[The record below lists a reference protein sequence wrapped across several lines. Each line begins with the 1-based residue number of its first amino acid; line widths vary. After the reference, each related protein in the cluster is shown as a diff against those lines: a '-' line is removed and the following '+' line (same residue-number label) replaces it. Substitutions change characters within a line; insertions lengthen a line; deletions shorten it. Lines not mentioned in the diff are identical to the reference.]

1 MTPKEKREAQKRYN
15 EIVEEFRT
23 LADTLEKENRGYT
36 ADEQMRVE
44 ELRAEQDRI
53 SARLRGAA
61 EAVALTP
68 AQSAAQRLAEAER
81 VIRENVS
88 RGVSTTIRL
97 VREGVEGG
105 SGTGSD
111 TPTPAVSTVT
121 DITVAN
127 AGNIV
132 RINLQ
137 DVLMP
142 LQEGLILDKV
152 GLPLMTG
159 LVGEYVWPVASMVEA
174 TIGGDN
180 MELSEQKISL
190 SALKAIPDTIGVT
203 CGVTR
208 RTINQSG
215 GIIETIV
222 KNLLPLAVAKA
233 VNKAMFGTTA
243 ATGATNLVGPF
254 VGKTPTQINKTFVD
268 INKLKA
274 AVLKSGV
281 EGEHMAWVMTKS
293 TKAILEATSKDTG
306 SGIMICEND
315 MIAGIP
321 VFTTEFIGD
330 DYIGIGDFT
339 YQPVGQFGDFSFIV
353 DPYTEARKDVVQFT
367 LHVDFGTKTLRSD
380 AFVLGKF
387 KA

>member
-15 EIVEEFRT
+15 EIAEEFRAM
-23 LADTLEKENRGYT
+23 ADTLEKEKRGYT
-36 ADEQMRVE
+36 ADEQKHVD

-53 SARLRGAA
+53 SARLRSEELA
-61 EAVALTP
+61 ENLTP

-81 VIRENVS
+81 AIRENVK

-97 VREGVEGG
+97 VRENPSPVPSE
-105 SGTGSD
+105 
-111 TPTPAVSTVT
+111 PTIT
-121 DITVAN
+121 DINVAN

-180 MELSEQKISL
+180 MELTEQKISL
-190 SALKAIPDTIGVT
+190 SALKAVPDTIGVT

-222 KNLLPLAVAKA
+222 KNLLPMAVAKA

-254 VGKTPTQINKTFVD
+254 IGKSPTMIAKTYAD

>member
-15 EIVEEFRT
+15 EITEEFRAM
-23 LADTLEKENRGYT
+23 ADTLEKEKRGYT
-36 ADEQMRVE
+36 ADEQKHVD

-53 SARLRGAA
+53 SARLRGEEFA
-61 EAVALTP
+61 EILTP

-81 VIRENVS
+81 AIRENVK

-97 VREGVEGG
+97 VRENPSPVPSE
-105 SGTGSD
+105 
-111 TPTPAVSTVT
+111 PTIT
-121 DITVAN
+121 DINVAN

-142 LQEGLILDKV
+142 LQEGLILAKV

-180 MELSEQKISL
+180 MELTEQKISL
-190 SALKAIPDTIGVT
+190 SALKAVPDTIGVT

-222 KNLLPLAVAKA
+222 KNLLPMAVAKA
-233 VNKAMFGTTA
+233 LNKAMFGTTA

-254 VGKTPTQINKTFVD
+254 IGKSPTMIAKTYAD

>member
-15 EIVEEFRT
+15 EIAEEFRAM
-23 LADTLEKENRGYT
+23 ADTLEKEKRGYT
-36 ADEQMRVE
+36 ADEQKHVD

-53 SARLRGAA
+53 SARLRGEEFA
-61 EAVALTP
+61 EIQTP

-81 VIRENVS
+81 AIRENVK

-97 VREGVEGG
+97 VRENP
-105 SGTGSD
+105 
-111 TPTPAVSTVT
+111 PTVPSESTIT
-121 DITVAN
+121 DINVAN

-180 MELSEQKISL
+180 MELTEQKISL
-190 SALKAIPDTIGVT
+190 SALKAVPDTIGVT

-222 KNLLPLAVAKA
+222 KNLLPMAVAKA

-243 ATGATNLVGPF
+243 ATSATNLVGPF
-254 VGKTPTQINKTFVD
+254 RGKSPTVIAKTYAD

-321 VFTTEFIGD
+321 VFTTEFIGN

-353 DPYTEARKDVVQFT
+353 DPYTKACKDVVQFT

-380 AFVLGKF
+380 AFVLGNF

>member
-15 EIVEEFRT
+15 EIAEEFRAM
-23 LADTLEKENRGYT
+23 ADTLEKEKRGYT
-36 ADEQMRVE
+36 ADEQKHVD

-53 SARLRGAA
+53 SARLRGEEFA
-61 EAVALTP
+61 EILTP

-81 VIRENVS
+81 AIRENVK

-97 VREGVEGG
+97 VRE
-105 SGTGSD
+105 
-111 TPTPAVSTVT
+111 TPSPVPSEPTIT
-121 DITVAN
+121 DINVAN

-180 MELSEQKISL
+180 MELTEQKISL
-190 SALKAIPDTIGVT
+190 SALKAVPDTIGVT

-222 KNLLPLAVAKA
+222 KNLLPMAVAKA
-233 VNKAMFGTTA
+233 LNKAMFGTTA

-254 VGKTPTQINKTFVD
+254 IGKSPTMIAKTYAD

>member
-15 EIVEEFRT
+15 EIAEEFRAM
-23 LADTLEKENRGYT
+23 ADTLEKEKRGYT
-36 ADEQMRVE
+36 ADEQKHVD

-53 SARLRGAA
+53 SARLRGEEFA
-61 EAVALTP
+61 EILTP
-68 AQSAAQRLAEAER
+68 AQSAAQRLADAER
-81 VIRENVS
+81 AIRENVK

-97 VREGVEGG
+97 VRENPSAG
-105 SGTGSD
+105 SAE
-111 TPTPAVSTVT
+111 PTIT
-121 DITVAN
+121 DINVAN

-180 MELSEQKISL
+180 MELTEQKISL
-190 SALKAIPDTIGVT
+190 SALKAVPDTIGVT

-222 KNLLPLAVAKA
+222 KNLLPMAVAKA

-254 VGKTPTQINKTFVD
+254 IGKSPTMIAKTYAD

-306 SGIMICEND
+306 SGIMSCEND

>member
-15 EIVEEFRT
+15 EIAEEFRAM
-23 LADTLEKENRGYT
+23 ADTLEKEKRGYT
-36 ADEQMRVE
+36 ADEQKHVD

-53 SARLRGAA
+53 SARLRS
-61 EAVALTP
+61 EELTEILTP
-68 AQSAAQRLAEAER
+68 TQGAAQRLAEAER
-81 VIRENVS
+81 AIRENVK

-97 VREGVEGG
+97 VRE
-105 SGTGSD
+105 D
-111 TPTPAVSTVT
+111 PPAVPAEPTVT
-121 DITVAN
+121 DINVAN

-174 TIGGDN
+174 TIGGDY
-180 MELSEQKISL
+180 MELTEQKISL
-190 SALKAIPDTIGVT
+190 SALKAVPDTIGVT

-222 KNLLPLAVAKA
+222 KNLLPMAVAKA
-233 VNKAMFGTTA
+233 LNKAMFGTTA

-254 VGKTPTQINKTFVD
+254 IGKTPTMIAKTYAD

-274 AVLKSGV
+274 TVFKSGV

>member
-1 MTPKEKREAQKRYN
+1 MTQKEKREAQKRYN
-15 EIVEEFRT
+15 EIAEEFRAM
-23 LADTLEKENRGYT
+23 ADTLEKEKRGYT
-36 ADEQMRVE
+36 ADEQKHVD

-53 SARLRGAA
+53 SARLRGEEFA
-61 EAVALTP
+61 EILTP

-81 VIRENVS
+81 AIRENVK

-97 VREGVEGG
+97 VRENPSPVPSE
-105 SGTGSD
+105 
-111 TPTPAVSTVT
+111 PTIT
-121 DITVAN
+121 DINVAN

-180 MELSEQKISL
+180 MELTEQKISL
-190 SALKAIPDTIGVT
+190 SALKAVPDTIGVT

-222 KNLLPLAVAKA
+222 KNLLPMAVAKA

-254 VGKTPTQINKTFVD
+254 IGKSPTMIAKTYAD

>member
-1 MTPKEKREAQKRYN
+1 MKQKEKREAQKRYN
-15 EIVEEFRT
+15 EIAEEFRAM
-23 LADTLEKENRGYT
+23 ADTLEKEKRGYT
-36 ADEQMRVE
+36 ADEQKHVD

-53 SARLRGAA
+53 SARLRGEEFA
-61 EAVALTP
+61 ENLTP

-81 VIRENVS
+81 AIRENVK

-97 VREGVEGG
+97 VRENPSPGPSE
-105 SGTGSD
+105 
-111 TPTPAVSTVT
+111 PTIT
-121 DITVAN
+121 DINVAN

-180 MELSEQKISL
+180 MELTEQKISL
-190 SALKAIPDTIGVT
+190 SALKAVPDTIGVT

-222 KNLLPLAVAKA
+222 KNLLPMAVAKA
-233 VNKAMFGTTA
+233 LNKAMFGTTA

-254 VGKTPTQINKTFVD
+254 IGKSPTMIAKTYAD

>member
-1 MTPKEKREAQKRYN
+1 MTTTAKREAQKRYN
-15 EIVEEFRT
+15 EIAEEFRA
-23 LADTLEKENRGYT
+23 LADTLEKEKRGYT
-36 ADEQMRVE
+36 ADEQKHVD
-44 ELRAEQDRI
+44 ELRAEQDRL
-53 SARLRGAA
+53 SARLRSEERA
-61 EAVALTP
+61 EVLTP

-81 VIRENVS
+81 AIRENVK

-97 VREGVEGG
+97 VRE
-105 SGTGSD
+105 D
-111 TPTPAVSTVT
+111 PPAVPVEPTVT
-121 DITVAN
+121 NINVAN

-180 MELSEQKISL
+180 MELTEQKITL
-190 SALKAIPDTIGVT
+190 SALKAVPDTIGVT

-222 KNLLPLAVAKA
+222 KNMLPMAVAKA
-233 VNKAMFGTTA
+233 LNKAMFGITA

-254 VGKTPTQINKTFVD
+254 IGKTPTQINKTFAD

>member
-1 MTPKEKREAQKRYN
+1 MTAKEKREAQKRYN
-15 EIVEEFRT
+15 EIAEEFRAM
-23 LADTLEKENRGYT
+23 ADTLEKEKRGYT
-36 ADEQMRVE
+36 ADEQKHVD

-53 SARLRGAA
+53 SARLRSEERA
-61 EAVALTP
+61 EVLTP

-81 VIRENVS
+81 VIRENVK

-97 VREGVEGG
+97 VRE
-105 SGTGSD
+105 D
-111 TPTPAVSTVT
+111 PPTAPAEPTVT
-121 DITVAN
+121 DINVAN

-180 MELSEQKISL
+180 MELTEQKISL
-190 SALKAIPDTIGVT
+190 SALKAVPDTIGVT

-222 KNLLPLAVAKA
+222 KNLLPMAVAKA
-233 VNKAMFGTTA
+233 LNKAMFGTTA

-254 VGKTPTQINKTFVD
+254 IGKTPTQINKTFAD

>member
-15 EIVEEFRT
+15 EIAEEFRAM
-23 LADTLEKENRGYT
+23 ADTLEKEKRGYT
-36 ADEQMRVE
+36 ADEQKHVD

-53 SARLRGAA
+53 SARLRGEEFA
-61 EAVALTP
+61 EILTP

-81 VIRENVS
+81 AIRENVK

-97 VREGVEGG
+97 VRENPSPVPSE
-105 SGTGSD
+105 
-111 TPTPAVSTVT
+111 PTIT
-121 DITVAN
+121 DINVAN

-180 MELSEQKISL
+180 MELTEQKISL
-190 SALKAIPDTIGVT
+190 SALKAVPDTIGVT

-222 KNLLPLAVAKA
+222 KNLLPMAVAKA
-233 VNKAMFGTTA
+233 LNKAMFGTTA

-254 VGKTPTQINKTFVD
+254 IGKSPTMIAKTYAD

>member
-15 EIVEEFRT
+15 EIAEEFRAM
-23 LADTLEKENRGYT
+23 ADTLEKEKRGYT
-36 ADEQMRVE
+36 ADEQKHVD

-53 SARLRGAA
+53 SARLRSEEFA
-61 EAVALTP
+61 EIQTP

-81 VIRENVS
+81 AIRENVK

-97 VREGVEGG
+97 VRE
-105 SGTGSD
+105 
-111 TPTPAVSTVT
+111 TPPAVSSEPTIT
-121 DITVAN
+121 DINVAN

-180 MELSEQKISL
+180 MELTEQKISL
-190 SALKAIPDTIGVT
+190 SALKAVPDTIGVT

-222 KNLLPLAVAKA
+222 KNLLPMAVAKA

-254 VGKTPTQINKTFVD
+254 IGKITTQITKTFAD

>member
-15 EIVEEFRT
+15 EIAEEFRAM
-23 LADTLEKENRGYT
+23 ADTLEKEKRGYT
-36 ADEQMRVE
+36 ADEQKHVD

-53 SARLRGAA
+53 SARLRS
-61 EAVALTP
+61 EKLTEILTP

-81 VIRENVS
+81 AIRENVK

-97 VREGVEGG
+97 VREDPPVV
-105 SGTGSD
+105 
-111 TPTPAVSTVT
+111 PAEPTVT
-121 DITVAN
+121 DINVAN

-152 GLPLMTG
+152 GLPLMSG

-180 MELSEQKISL
+180 MELTEQKISL
-190 SALKAIPDTIGVT
+190 SALKAVPDTIGVT

-222 KNLLPLAVAKA
+222 KNLLPMAVAKA
-233 VNKAMFGTTA
+233 LNKAMFGTTA

-254 VGKTPTQINKTFVD
+254 IGKTPTMIAKTYAD

-274 AVLKSGV
+274 VVLKSGV

>member
-15 EIVEEFRT
+15 EIAEEFRAM
-23 LADTLEKENRGYT
+23 ADTLEKEKRGYT
-36 ADEQMRVE
+36 ADEQKHVD

-53 SARLRGAA
+53 SARLRGEEFA
-61 EAVALTP
+61 EILTP

-81 VIRENVS
+81 AIRENVK

-97 VREGVEGG
+97 VRENPSPVPSE
-105 SGTGSD
+105 
-111 TPTPAVSTVT
+111 PTIT
-121 DITVAN
+121 DINVAN

-180 MELSEQKISL
+180 MELTEQKISL
-190 SALKAIPDTIGVT
+190 SALKAVPDTIGVT

-222 KNLLPLAVAKA
+222 KNLLPMAVAKA

-243 ATGATNLVGPF
+243 ATGATNLAGPF
-254 VGKTPTQINKTFVD
+254 IGKSPTMIAKTYAD

>member
-1 MTPKEKREAQKRYN
+1 MTAKEKREAQKRYN
-15 EIVEEFRT
+15 EIAEEFRAM
-23 LADTLEKENRGYT
+23 ADTLEKEKRGYT
-36 ADEQMRVE
+36 ADEQKHVN

-53 SARLRGAA
+53 SARLRSEERA
-61 EAVALTP
+61 EVLTP

-81 VIRENVS
+81 VIRENVK

-97 VREGVEGG
+97 VRE
-105 SGTGSD
+105 D
-111 TPTPAVSTVT
+111 PPTAPAEPTVT
-121 DITVAN
+121 DINVAN

-180 MELSEQKISL
+180 MELTEQKISL
-190 SALKAIPDTIGVT
+190 SALKAVPDTIGVT

-222 KNLLPLAVAKA
+222 KNLLPMAVAKA
-233 VNKAMFGTTA
+233 LNKAMFGTTA

-254 VGKTPTQINKTFVD
+254 IGKTPTQINKTFAD

>member
-1 MTPKEKREAQKRYN
+1 MTAKEKREAQKRYN
-15 EIVEEFRT
+15 EIAEEFRA
-23 LADTLEKENRGYT
+23 LADTLENEKRGYT
-36 ADEQMRVE
+36 AEEQKHVD

-53 SARLRGAA
+53 SARLRSEERA
-61 EAVALTP
+61 EVLTP

-81 VIRENVS
+81 VIRENVK

-97 VREGVEGG
+97 VRE
-105 SGTGSD
+105 D
-111 TPTPAVSTVT
+111 PPAVPAEPTVT
-121 DITVAN
+121 DINVAN

-180 MELSEQKISL
+180 MELTEQKISL
-190 SALKAIPDTIGVT
+190 SALKAVPDTIGVT

-222 KNLLPLAVAKA
+222 KNLLPMAVAKA
-233 VNKAMFGTTA
+233 LNKAMFGITA

-254 VGKTPTQINKTFVD
+254 IGKTPTQINKTFVD

>member
-15 EIVEEFRT
+15 EIAEEFRAM
-23 LADTLEKENRGYT
+23 ADTLEKEKRGYT
-36 ADEQMRVE
+36 ADEQKHVD

-53 SARLRGAA
+53 SARLRGEEFA
-61 EAVALTP
+61 EILTP

-81 VIRENVS
+81 AIRENVK

-97 VREGVEGG
+97 VRENPSPVPSE
-105 SGTGSD
+105 
-111 TPTPAVSTVT
+111 PTIT
-121 DITVAN
+121 DINVAN

-180 MELSEQKISL
+180 MELTEQKISL
-190 SALKAIPDTIGVT
+190 SALKAVPDTIGVT

-222 KNLLPLAVAKA
+222 KNLLPMAVAKA
-233 VNKAMFGTTA
+233 LNKAMFGTTA

-254 VGKTPTQINKTFVD
+254 IGKSPTMIAKTYAD

-321 VFTTEFIGD
+321 VFTTESIGD

>member
-1 MTPKEKREAQKRYN
+1 MKQKEKREAQKRYN
-15 EIVEEFRT
+15 EIAEEFRAM
-23 LADTLEKENRGYT
+23 ADTLEKEKRGYT
-36 ADEQMRVE
+36 ADEQKHVD

-53 SARLRGAA
+53 SARLRGEEFA
-61 EAVALTP
+61 EILTP
-68 AQSAAQRLAEAER
+68 AQSAAQRLADAER
-81 VIRENVS
+81 AIRENVK

-97 VREGVEGG
+97 VRENPSPVPSE
-105 SGTGSD
+105 
-111 TPTPAVSTVT
+111 PTIT
-121 DITVAN
+121 DINVAN

-142 LQEGLILDKV
+142 LQEGLILNKV

-180 MELSEQKISL
+180 MELTEQKISL
-190 SALKAIPDTIGVT
+190 SALKAVPDTIGVT

-222 KNLLPLAVAKA
+222 KNLLPMAVAKA

-254 VGKTPTQINKTFVD
+254 IGKSPTMIAKTYAD

>member
-15 EIVEEFRT
+15 EIAEEFRAM
-23 LADTLEKENRGYT
+23 ADTLEKEKRGYT
-36 ADEQMRVE
+36 ADEQKHVD

-53 SARLRGAA
+53 SARLRGEELA
-61 EAVALTP
+61 ENLTP

-81 VIRENVS
+81 AIRENVK

-97 VREGVEGG
+97 VREDPPAG
-105 SGTGSD
+105 SAE
-111 TPTPAVSTVT
+111 PTIT
-121 DITVAN
+121 DINVAN

-180 MELSEQKISL
+180 MELTEQKISL
-190 SALKAIPDTIGVT
+190 SALKAVPDTIGVT

-222 KNLLPLAVAKA
+222 KNLLPMAVAKA

-254 VGKTPTQINKTFVD
+254 IGKIPTQITKAFAD

>member
-15 EIVEEFRT
+15 EIAEEFRAM
-23 LADTLEKENRGYT
+23 ADTLEKEKRGYT
-36 ADEQMRVE
+36 ADEQKHVD

-53 SARLRGAA
+53 SARLRGEEFA
-61 EAVALTP
+61 EILTP

-81 VIRENVS
+81 AIRENVK

-97 VREGVEGG
+97 VRENPSPVPSE
-105 SGTGSD
+105 
-111 TPTPAVSTVT
+111 PTIT
-121 DITVAN
+121 DINVAN

-180 MELSEQKISL
+180 MELTEQKISL
-190 SALKAIPDTIGVT
+190 SALKAVPDTIGVT

-222 KNLLPLAVAKA
+222 KNLLPMAVAKA

-254 VGKTPTQINKTFVD
+254 IGKSPTMIAKTYAD

>member
-15 EIVEEFRT
+15 EIAEEFRAM
-23 LADTLEKENRGYT
+23 ADTLEKEKRGYT
-36 ADEQMRVE
+36 ADEQKHVD

-53 SARLRGAA
+53 SARLRSEELA
-61 EAVALTP
+61 ENLTP

-81 VIRENVS
+81 AIRENVK

-97 VREGVEGG
+97 VRENPSPVPSE
-105 SGTGSD
+105 
-111 TPTPAVSTVT
+111 PTIT
-121 DITVAN
+121 DINVAN

-180 MELSEQKISL
+180 MELTEQKISL
-190 SALKAIPDTIGVT
+190 SALKAVPDTIGVT

-222 KNLLPLAVAKA
+222 KNLLPMAVAKA

-254 VGKTPTQINKTFVD
+254 IGKSPTMIAKTYAD

-380 AFVLGKF
+380 AFALGKF

>member
-1 MTPKEKREAQKRYN
+1 MTQKEKREAQKRYN
-15 EIVEEFRT
+15 EIAEEFRAM
-23 LADTLEKENRGYT
+23 ADTLEKEKRGYT
-36 ADEQMRVE
+36 ADEQKHVD

-53 SARLRGAA
+53 SARLRGEEFA
-61 EAVALTP
+61 EILTP
-68 AQSAAQRLAEAER
+68 AQSAAQRLADAER
-81 VIRENVS
+81 AIRENVK

-97 VREGVEGG
+97 VRE
-105 SGTGSD
+105 D
-111 TPTPAVSTVT
+111 PPAVPAEPTVT
-121 DITVAN
+121 DINVAN

-180 MELSEQKISL
+180 MELTEQKISL
-190 SALKAIPDTIGVT
+190 SALKAVPDTIGVT

-222 KNLLPLAVAKA
+222 KNLLPMAVAKA
-233 VNKAMFGTTA
+233 LNKAMFGTTA

-254 VGKTPTQINKTFVD
+254 IGKTPTMIAKTYAD

>member
-15 EIVEEFRT
+15 EIAEEFRAM
-23 LADTLEKENRGYT
+23 ADTLEKEKRGYT
-36 ADEQMRVE
+36 ADEQKHVD

-53 SARLRGAA
+53 SARLRGEEFA
-61 EAVALTP
+61 EILTP

-81 VIRENVS
+81 AIRENVK

-97 VREGVEGG
+97 VRE
-105 SGTGSD
+105 D
-111 TPTPAVSTVT
+111 PPAVPAEPTIT
-121 DITVAN
+121 DINVAN

-180 MELSEQKISL
+180 MELTEQKISL
-190 SALKAIPDTIGVT
+190 SALKAVPDTIGVT

-222 KNLLPLAVAKA
+222 KTLLPMAVAKA
-233 VNKAMFGTTA
+233 LNKAMFGTTA

-254 VGKTPTQINKTFVD
+254 IGKTPTMIAKTYVD

>member
-15 EIVEEFRT
+15 EIAEEFRAM
-23 LADTLEKENRGYT
+23 ADTLEKEKRGYT
-36 ADEQMRVE
+36 ADEQKHVD
-44 ELRAEQDRI
+44 ELRAEQDRL
-53 SARLRGAA
+53 SARLRS
-61 EAVALTP
+61 EELTEILTP

-81 VIRENVS
+81 AIRENVK

-97 VREGVEGG
+97 VREDPLAPAE
-105 SGTGSD
+105 
-111 TPTPAVSTVT
+111 PTIT
-121 DITVAN
+121 DINVAN

-180 MELSEQKISL
+180 MELTEQKISL
-190 SALKAIPDTIGVT
+190 SALKAVPDTIGVT

-222 KNLLPLAVAKA
+222 KNLLPMAVAKA
-233 VNKAMFGTTA
+233 LNKAMFGTTA

-254 VGKTPTQINKTFVD
+254 IGKTPTMIAKTYAD

>member
-15 EIVEEFRT
+15 EIAEEFRAM
-23 LADTLEKENRGYT
+23 ADILEKEKRGYT
-36 ADEQMRVE
+36 ADEQKHVD

-53 SARLRGAA
+53 SARLRSEERA
-61 EAVALTP
+61 EVLTP

-81 VIRENVS
+81 VIRENVK

-97 VREGVEGG
+97 VREDPPVA
-105 SGTGSD
+105 
-111 TPTPAVSTVT
+111 PAEPTVT
-121 DITVAN
+121 DINVAN

-180 MELSEQKISL
+180 MELTEQKISL
-190 SALKAIPDTIGVT
+190 SALKAVPDTIGVT

-222 KNLLPLAVAKA
+222 KNLLPMAVAKA

-254 VGKTPTQINKTFVD
+254 IGKTPTQINKTFVD

>member
-15 EIVEEFRT
+15 EIAEEFRAM
-23 LADTLEKENRGYT
+23 ADTLEKEKRGYT
-36 ADEQMRVE
+36 AEEQKHVD

-53 SARLRGAA
+53 SARLRSEERA
-61 EAVALTP
+61 EVLTP

-81 VIRENVS
+81 VIRENVK

-97 VREGVEGG
+97 VRE
-105 SGTGSD
+105 D
-111 TPTPAVSTVT
+111 PPATPAEPTVT
-121 DITVAN
+121 DINVAN

-180 MELSEQKISL
+180 MELTEQKIPL
-190 SALKAIPDTIGVT
+190 SALKAVPDTIGVT

-222 KNLLPLAVAKA
+222 KNLLPMAVAKA
-233 VNKAMFGTTA
+233 LNKAMFGITA

-254 VGKTPTQINKTFVD
+254 IGKTPTQINKTFVD

-293 TKAILEATSKDTG
+293 TKAILEATSKDAG

-367 LHVDFGTKTLRSD
+367 LHVDFGTKTLLSD

>member
-15 EIVEEFRT
+15 EIAEEFRAM
-23 LADTLEKENRGYT
+23 ADTLEKEKRGYT
-36 ADEQMRVE
+36 ADEQKHVD

-53 SARLRGAA
+53 SARLRS
-61 EAVALTP
+61 EELTEILTP

-81 VIRENVS
+81 AIRENVK

-97 VREGVEGG
+97 VRE
-105 SGTGSD
+105 D
-111 TPTPAVSTVT
+111 PPAVPAEPTVT
-121 DITVAN
+121 NINVAN

-180 MELSEQKISL
+180 MELTEQKISL
-190 SALKAIPDTIGVT
+190 SALKAVPDTIGVT

-222 KNLLPLAVAKA
+222 KNLLPMAVAKA
-233 VNKAMFGTTA
+233 LNKAMFGTTA

-254 VGKTPTQINKTFVD
+254 IGKTPTMIAKTYAD

>member
-1 MTPKEKREAQKRYN
+1 MTAKEKREAQKRYN
-15 EIVEEFRT
+15 EIAEEFRAM
-23 LADTLEKENRGYT
+23 ADTLEKEKRGYT
-36 ADEQMRVE
+36 AEEQKHVD

-53 SARLRGAA
+53 SARLRSEERA
-61 EAVALTP
+61 EVLTP

-81 VIRENVS
+81 VIRENVK

-97 VREGVEGG
+97 VRE
-105 SGTGSD
+105 D
-111 TPTPAVSTVT
+111 PPATPAEPTVT
-121 DITVAN
+121 DINVAN

-180 MELSEQKISL
+180 MELTEQKISL
-190 SALKAIPDTIGVT
+190 SALKAVPDTIGVT

-222 KNLLPLAVAKA
+222 KNLLPMAVAKA
-233 VNKAMFGTTA
+233 LNKAMFGTTA

-254 VGKTPTQINKTFVD
+254 IGKTPTQINKTFVD

-380 AFVLGKF
+380 AFVIGKF

>member
-15 EIVEEFRT
+15 EIAEEFRAM
-23 LADTLEKENRGYT
+23 ADTLEKEKRGCT
-36 ADEQMRVE
+36 ADEQKHVD

-53 SARLRGAA
+53 SARLRS
-61 EAVALTP
+61 EELTEILTT
-68 AQSAAQRLAEAER
+68 AQSAAQRLADAER
-81 VIRENVS
+81 AIRENVK

-97 VREGVEGG
+97 VRE
-105 SGTGSD
+105 D
-111 TPTPAVSTVT
+111 PPAVPAEPTVT
-121 DITVAN
+121 NINVAN

-180 MELSEQKISL
+180 MELTEQKISL
-190 SALKAIPDTIGVT
+190 SALKAVPDTIGVT

-222 KNLLPLAVAKA
+222 KNLLPMAVAKA
-233 VNKAMFGTTA
+233 LNKAMFGTTA

-254 VGKTPTQINKTFVD
+254 IGKTPTMIAKTYAD

>member
-15 EIVEEFRT
+15 EIAEEFRAM
-23 LADTLEKENRGYT
+23 ADTLEKEKRGYT
-36 ADEQMRVE
+36 ADEQKHVD

-53 SARLRGAA
+53 SARLRSEELA
-61 EAVALTP
+61 ENLTP
-68 AQSAAQRLAEAER
+68 AQSAAQRLADAER
-81 VIRENVS
+81 AIRENVK

-97 VREGVEGG
+97 VRENPSPVPSE
-105 SGTGSD
+105 
-111 TPTPAVSTVT
+111 PTIT
-121 DITVAN
+121 DINVAN

-180 MELSEQKISL
+180 MELTEQKISL
-190 SALKAIPDTIGVT
+190 SALKAVPDTIGVT

-222 KNLLPLAVAKA
+222 KNLLPMAVAKA

-254 VGKTPTQINKTFVD
+254 IGKSPTMIAKTYAD

>member
-1 MTPKEKREAQKRYN
+1 MKQKEKREAQKRYN
-15 EIVEEFRT
+15 EIAEEFRAM
-23 LADTLEKENRGYT
+23 ADTLEKEKRGYT
-36 ADEQMRVE
+36 ADEQKHVD

-53 SARLRGAA
+53 SARLRGEEFA
-61 EAVALTP
+61 EILTP
-68 AQSAAQRLAEAER
+68 AQSAAQRLADAER
-81 VIRENVS
+81 AIRENVK

-97 VREGVEGG
+97 VRENPSPVPSE
-105 SGTGSD
+105 
-111 TPTPAVSTVT
+111 PTIT
-121 DITVAN
+121 DINVAN

-180 MELSEQKISL
+180 MELTEQKISL
-190 SALKAIPDTIGVT
+190 SALKAVPDTIGVT

-222 KNLLPLAVAKA
+222 KNLLPMAVAKA

-254 VGKTPTQINKTFVD
+254 IGKSPTMIAKTYAD

>member
-1 MTPKEKREAQKRYN
+1 MTQKEKREAQKRYN
-15 EIVEEFRT
+15 EIAEEFRT
-23 LADTLEKENRGYT
+23 MADTLEKEKRGYT
-36 ADEQMRVE
+36 ADEQKHVD

-53 SARLRGAA
+53 SARLRS
-61 EAVALTP
+61 EELTEILTP

-81 VIRENVS
+81 AIRENVK

-97 VREGVEGG
+97 VRENPSAG
-105 SGTGSD
+105 SAE
-111 TPTPAVSTVT
+111 PTIT
-121 DITVAN
+121 DINVAN

-180 MELSEQKISL
+180 MELTEQKISL
-190 SALKAIPDTIGVT
+190 SALKAVPDTIGVT

-222 KNLLPLAVAKA
+222 KNLLPMAVAKA

-254 VGKTPTQINKTFVD
+254 IGKSPTMIAKTYAD

>member
-1 MTPKEKREAQKRYN
+1 MTAKEKREAQKRYN
-15 EIVEEFRT
+15 EIAEDFRAM
-23 LADTLEKENRGYT
+23 ADTLEKEKRGYT
-36 ADEQMRVE
+36 ADEQKHVD
-44 ELRAEQDRI
+44 ELSAEQDRI
-53 SARLRGAA
+53 SARLRSEERA
-61 EAVALTP
+61 EVLTP

-81 VIRENVS
+81 VIRENVK
-88 RGVSTTIRL
+88 RGVSTTIRF
-97 VREGVEGG
+97 VRE
-105 SGTGSD
+105 D
-111 TPTPAVSTVT
+111 PPAASAEPTVT
-121 DITVAN
+121 DINVAN

-180 MELSEQKISL
+180 MELTEQKISL
-190 SALKAIPDTIGVT
+190 SALKAVPDTIGVT

-222 KNLLPLAVAKA
+222 KNLLPMAVAKA
-233 VNKAMFGTTA
+233 LNKAMFGTTA

-254 VGKTPTQINKTFVD
+254 IGKTPTQINKTFAD

>member
-1 MTPKEKREAQKRYN
+1 MTQKEKREAQKRYN
-15 EIVEEFRT
+15 EIAEEFRAM
-23 LADTLEKENRGYT
+23 ADTLEKEKRGYT
-36 ADEQMRVE
+36 ADEQKHVD

-53 SARLRGAA
+53 SARLRS
-61 EAVALTP
+61 EELTDILTP

-81 VIRENVS
+81 AIRENVK

-97 VREGVEGG
+97 VRENPSPVPPE
-105 SGTGSD
+105 
-111 TPTPAVSTVT
+111 PTIT
-121 DITVAN
+121 DINVAN

-180 MELSEQKISL
+180 MELTEQKISL
-190 SALKAIPDTIGVT
+190 SALKAVPDTIGVT

-222 KNLLPLAVAKA
+222 KDLLPMAVAKA

-254 VGKTPTQINKTFVD
+254 IGKSPTMIAKTYAD

>member
-15 EIVEEFRT
+15 EIAEEFRAM
-23 LADTLEKENRGYT
+23 ADTLEKEKRGYT
-36 ADEQMRVE
+36 ADEQKHVD

-53 SARLRGAA
+53 SARLRSEELA
-61 EAVALTP
+61 EILTP
-68 AQSAAQRLAEAER
+68 AQSAAQRLAEADR
-81 VIRENVS
+81 AIRENVK

-97 VREGVEGG
+97 VRENPSPVPSE
-105 SGTGSD
+105 
-111 TPTPAVSTVT
+111 PTIT
-121 DITVAN
+121 DINVAN

-137 DVLMP
+137 DVLIP

-180 MELSEQKISL
+180 MELTEQKISL
-190 SALKAIPDTIGVT
+190 SALKAVPDTIGVT

-222 KNLLPLAVAKA
+222 KNLLPMAVAKA

-254 VGKTPTQINKTFVD
+254 IGKSPTMIAKTYAD

>member
-1 MTPKEKREAQKRYN
+1 MTAKEKREAQKRYN
-15 EIVEEFRT
+15 EIAEEFRA
-23 LADTLEKENRGYT
+23 LADTLEKEKRGYT
-36 ADEQMRVE
+36 AEEQKHVD
-44 ELRAEQDRI
+44 ELRAEQDRL
-53 SARLRGAA
+53 SARLRSEERA
-61 EAVALTP
+61 EVLTP

-81 VIRENVS
+81 AIRENVK

-97 VREGVEGG
+97 VRE
-105 SGTGSD
+105 D
-111 TPTPAVSTVT
+111 PPATPAVPTVT
-121 DITVAN
+121 DINVAN

-180 MELSEQKISL
+180 MELTEQKISL
-190 SALKAIPDTIGVT
+190 SALKAVPDTIGVT

-222 KNLLPLAVAKA
+222 KNLLPMAVAKA
-233 VNKAMFGTTA
+233 LNKAMFGITA

-254 VGKTPTQINKTFVD
+254 IGKTPTQINKTFAD

>member
-15 EIVEEFRT
+15 EIAEEFRAM
-23 LADTLEKENRGYT
+23 ADTLEKEKRGYT
-36 ADEQMRVE
+36 ADEQKHVD

-53 SARLRGAA
+53 SARLRSEGFA
-61 EAVALTP
+61 EILTP
-68 AQSAAQRLAEAER
+68 AQSAAQRLAKAER
-81 VIRENVS
+81 AIRENVK

-97 VREGVEGG
+97 VRE
-105 SGTGSD
+105 D
-111 TPTPAVSTVT
+111 PPAVPAEPTVT
-121 DITVAN
+121 DINVAN

-174 TIGGDN
+174 TIGGDY
-180 MELSEQKISL
+180 MELTEQKISL
-190 SALKAIPDTIGVT
+190 SALKAVPDTIGVT

-222 KNLLPLAVAKA
+222 KNLLPMAVAKA
-233 VNKAMFGTTA
+233 LNKAMFGTTA

-254 VGKTPTQINKTFVD
+254 IGKTPTMIAKTYAD

>member
-15 EIVEEFRT
+15 EIAEEFRAM
-23 LADTLEKENRGYT
+23 ADTLEKEKRGYT
-36 ADEQMRVE
+36 VDEQKHVD

-53 SARLRGAA
+53 SARLRGEEFA
-61 EAVALTP
+61 EILTP

-81 VIRENVS
+81 AIRENVK

-97 VREGVEGG
+97 VRENPSPVPSE
-105 SGTGSD
+105 
-111 TPTPAVSTVT
+111 PTIT
-121 DITVAN
+121 DINVAN

-180 MELSEQKISL
+180 MELTEQKISL
-190 SALKAIPDTIGVT
+190 SALKAVPDTIGVT

-222 KNLLPLAVAKA
+222 KNLLPMAVAKA

-254 VGKTPTQINKTFVD
+254 IGKSPTMIAKTYAD

>member
-1 MTPKEKREAQKRYN
+1 MTQKEKREAQKRYN
-15 EIVEEFRT
+15 EIAEEFRAM
-23 LADTLEKENRGYT
+23 ADTLEKEKRGYT
-36 ADEQMRVE
+36 ADEQKHVD

-53 SARLRGAA
+53 SARLRS
-61 EAVALTP
+61 EELTEILTP

-81 VIRENVS
+81 AIRENVK

-97 VREGVEGG
+97 VRENPSPVPSE
-105 SGTGSD
+105 
-111 TPTPAVSTVT
+111 PTIT
-121 DITVAN
+121 DINVAN

-180 MELSEQKISL
+180 MELTEQKISL
-190 SALKAIPDTIGVT
+190 SALKAVPDTIGVT

-222 KNLLPLAVAKA
+222 KNLLPMAVAKA

-254 VGKTPTQINKTFVD
+254 IGKSPTMIAKTYAD